1 MSEYRRHY
9 WDAIE
14 HRKSRVHLL
23 VHEASFGGMSPY
35 TAMRLRRLG
44 RLATARGTDKKID
57 YTRSYTAAVFVTYF
71 AQRLSAACVM
81 YGAESILG
89 ALKKA
94 RGARLQGGTS

>member
-1 MSEYRRHY
+1 M
-9 WDAIE
+9 
-14 HRKSRVHLL
+14 
-23 VHEASFGGMSPY
+23 PY
-35 TAMRLRRLG
+35 LMPAGEGPGHHTLPP
-44 RLATARGTDKKID
+44 ATAGPGLLA
-57 YTRSYTAAVFVTYF
+57 RSRSKQSKQTAATFVTYF